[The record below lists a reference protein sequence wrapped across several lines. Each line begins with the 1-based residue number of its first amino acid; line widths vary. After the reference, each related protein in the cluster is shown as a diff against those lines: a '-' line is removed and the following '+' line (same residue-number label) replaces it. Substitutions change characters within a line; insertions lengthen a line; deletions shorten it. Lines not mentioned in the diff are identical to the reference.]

1 VVEHYL
7 DTVGVRGSN
16 PLSRILLKILPT
28 SYFRRILSKNLGQKF
43 GFLPL
48 ASGCNRCLKCHRMG
62 TTDTVKQEAVRL
74 QNTKAELPPIANP
87 MQPPDV
93 RSFGVY
99 HQRGNYFIP
108 RSKGGWY
115 PGNLEAA
122 KDYIVKNYGIRRDKV
137 RTGDSLTQINDVMVS
152 VRDLNSVV
160 WAGSCGCMP
169 PQLISVNGTDILILD
184 GPKLIAPM
192 KGDFQIINYI
202 LLNLLGVEQL
212 EYFNG
217 WMKWG
222 HENLLKV
229 YGGKEGRL
237 GVSKTATL
245 VQETPARPSKFAASG
260 SQNPQCLI
268 SSAQA

>member
-1 VVEHYL
+1 
-7 DTVGVRGSN
+7 
-16 PLSRILLKILPT
+16 
-28 SYFRRILSKNLGQKF
+28 
-43 GFLPL
+43 
-48 ASGCNRCLKCHRMG
+48 MG

-160 WAGSCGCMP
+160 WAGSCGGMP

-245 VQETPARPSKFAASG
+245 VQVNASPTKQIRSLRKPESPVFDKFRAGIGLGKKPFAARPGRKFHVWKCAVYG
-260 SQNPQCLI
+260 SHGAFCPQGSRGVVHPLLQHGLY
-268 SSAQA
+268 QAVDLKRTSF